1 MAGNL
6 HGHQQA
12 LTAGYVDKAIGA
24 WGSTTLSKSITAPCA
39 ISVSRRC
46 SQFIADMLYPCLTL
60 SAPAVPAPRPLA
72 MQVAIPRPEPKPGPS
87 APSQRPA
94 RTRLTL
100 PRGTRQ
106 PHGTL

>member
-1 MAGNL
+1 MPRAAPVISAALPSSLMAGNL

-39 ISVSRRC
+39 ISVSRKC

-60 SAPAVPAPRPLA
+60 SAA
-72 MQVAIPRPEPKPGPS
+72 
-87 APSQRPA
+87 A
-94 RTRLTL
+94 RSEEHTSEIQYLMLNSYTVL
-100 PRGTRQ
+100 FLHTK
-106 PHGTL
+106 